1 VESSLNQVGNSVDG
15 LQYQVDQLEV
25 SYTVVKELSIDA
37 GFINVTYEVEKGDTH
52 QYHAQYSYTTDTNG
66 RITSITLEDIF
77 SELLLK
83 EVSTL
88 MVDTT
93 RFEVT
98 YVDGETA
105 SYNYTTD
112 SSGRITA
119 IEKVV
124 AV

>member
-1 VESSLNQVGNSVDG
+1 MNEVGSSVDG
-15 LQYQVDQLEV
+15 LQFQVDQLEI
-25 SYTVVKELSIDA
+25 SYTLVKNLTIDEN
-37 GFINVTYEVEKGDTH
+37 FINVTDEVEKGDTH
-52 QYHAQYSYTTDTNG
+52 QYYAKYSYTTDANE

-88 MVDTT
+88 LVDAT
-93 RFEVT
+93 RFEIT
-98 YVDGETA
+98 YKDGEIA

-112 SSGRITA
+112 SSGRITG

-124 AV
+124 T